1 METSILRFLINDFSV
16 VFCHR
21 MRSGNQIRKVENP
34 IGISISRT
42 EIFASRIAISI
53 SRTARIKNQTA
64 ISISRIASIISQT
77 AIFINRIGIFLNQIA
92 ISINRIGINVNAEA
106 INLKFSKQNFLRL
119 MYLFFLVL
127 LALDFWYRME
137 FCAIG
142 HSVFTVLCSI
152 WNFLNLEY
160 TLTKI
165 GCIK

>member
-1 METSILRFLINDFSV
+1 METSILRFLMNDFSV

-53 SRTARIKNQTA
+53 NRTARIKNQTA

-106 INLKFSKQNFLRL
+106 INLKFSKQFFLRF
-119 MYLFFLVL
+119 MYFFFVL

-142 HSVFTVLCSI
+142 HKVFTVLCAIS
-152 WNFLNLEY
+152 NFLNLEY

-165 GCIK
+165 VCLK